1 MLKKHHKF
9 SELIILYQTKGQH
22 KKALELLQKQSQ
34 QMDSSLRGLD
44 RSIQYLQHLGT
55 IFPAKYCDC
64 IHISLYCL
72 SGSEHINLIF
82 EFAGWILDLNPE
94 EGLKIFI
101 EDLQEVENLPRPK
114 VLDYL
119 LRTHKSLV
127 IPYLV
132 SHTNLVFINS

>member
-1 MLKKHHKF
+1 M
-9 SELIILYQTKGQH
+9 
-22 KKALELLQKQSQ
+22 
-34 QMDSSLRGLD
+34 
-44 RSIQYLQHLGT
+44 T
-55 IFPAKYCDC
+55 IF
-64 IHISLYCL
+64 HISLFCL

-132 SHTNLVFINS
+132 SHTNPLYLVFINS